1 MKSFYSHGKLLLSGE
16 YLVLDGAAA
25 LALPTRP
32 GQWLHVRDS
41 DAGGL
46 HWISRNPDGTPWFET
61 RFSVRELQDAASGD
75 LPATDVRQ
83 RLLQILGAILRLRP
97 AFLEELRATSAE
109 TRLEFPRDWGLGSS
123 STLLSNLAYWSGTDP
138 FVLLGRTLGGSG
150 YDIAAARQER
160 PFLYRIRAEGPPEVV
175 QTAFQPPFADALFFV
190 HLNRKQD
197 SREGISRYRT
207 RRFDR
212 AGAVATC
219 TDLTAQ
225 LAEATTLESFRD
237 ALERHEQLISG
248 ILGMPAAKQKW
259 FPDYPGSIK
268 SLGAWGGDFIL
279 ATGRESD
286 REYFRQRGFATLRSY
301 GDLIL

>member
-1 MKSFYSHGKLLLSGE
+1 M
-16 YLVLDGAAA
+16 
-25 LALPTRP
+25 
-32 GQWLHVRDS
+32 
-41 DAGGL
+41 
-46 HWISRNPDGTPWFET
+46 
-61 RFSVRELQDAASGD
+61 
-75 LPATDVRQ
+75 
-83 RLLQILGAILRLRP
+83 
-97 AFLEELRATSAE
+97 
-109 TRLEFPRDWGLGSS
+109 
-123 STLLSNLAYWSGTDP
+123 
-138 FVLLGRTLGGSG
+138 
-150 YDIAAARQER
+150 
-160 PFLYRIRAEGPPEVV
+160 V

-279 ATGRESD
+279 ATGPESD

-301 GDLIL
+301 GDLILERKNPVHRADDGAFRFRRSAISRKSPGCPRFQPFPSGHYTPRCLRALPGWC